1 MSNKITLPEL
11 AEGERYVGATVDPE
25 GNLTHVIL
33 LPGEKKATWKSAL
46 KWAASIGGDLP
57 TRLEQSLMHAH
68 AKDAFE
74 DGDFK
79 ADHYWSNSQHASYS
93 GYAWCQY
100 FGSGFQFSFST
111 GFKLRA
117 RAVRRLIIQ

>member
-1 MSNKITLPEL
+1 MQPTITPPEL
-11 AEGERYVGATVDPE
+11 ATGERYVGATVDPE

-57 TRLEQSLMHAH
+57 TRLEQSLLYAY

-74 DGDFK
+74 PDY
-79 ADHYWSNSQHASYS
+79 YWSNTQHASDS
-93 GYAWCQY
+93 DYAWYQS
-100 FGSGFQFSFST
+100 FGYGYQLSHHT
-111 GFKLRA
+111 LYELRA
-117 RAVRRLIIQ
+117 RAVRRLVIQ

>member
-74 DGDFK
+74 P
-79 ADHYWSNSQHASYS
+79 DHYWARCASITQ

>member
-1 MSNKITLPEL
+1 MTNKITIPEL
-11 AEGERYVGATVDPE
+11 AEGERYIGASVDPE

-57 TRLEQSLMHAH
+57 TRLEQSLLYAH

-74 DGDFK
+74 PDY
-79 ADHYWSNSQHASYS
+79 YWSNTQHAVDSD
-93 GYAWCQY
+93 YAWCQG
-100 FGSGFQFSFST
+100 FGGGHQYGYDTSY
-111 GFKLRA
+111 KLRA

>member
-1 MSNKITLPEL
+1 MTNKITIPEL
-11 AEGERYVGATVDPE
+11 AEGERYIGASVDPE

-57 TRLEQSLMHAH
+57 TRLEQSLLYAH

-74 DGDFK
+74 PDY
-79 ADHYWSNSQHASYS
+79 YWSNTQHAVDSAC
-93 GYAWCQY
+93 AWCQN
-100 FGSGFQFSFST
+100 FGNGRQHYGST
-111 GFKLRA
+111 YGKLRA

>member
-11 AEGERYVGATVDPE
+11 AEGERYIGASVDPE

-57 TRLEQSLMHAH
+57 TRLEQSLLYAH

-74 DGDFK
+74 PDY
-79 ADHYWSNSQHASYS
+79 YWSNTQHAVDSAC
-93 GYAWCQY
+93 AWCQN
-100 FGSGFQFSFST
+100 FGYGRQHYGST
-111 GFKLRA
+111 YGKLRA

>member
-1 MSNKITLPEL
+1 MTNKITIPEL

-33 LPGEKKATWKSAL
+33 LPSEKKATWKSAL
-46 KWAASIGGDLP
+46 KWAASIGDLP
-57 TRLEQSLMHAH
+57 TRLEQSLLYAH

-74 DGDFK
+74 PDY
-79 ADHYWSNSQHASYS
+79 YWSNTQHASNS
-93 GYAWCQY
+93 GCAWYQY
-100 FGSGFQFSFST
+100 FGNGGQYYDYADDE
-111 GFKLRA
+111 LRA

>member
-74 DGDFK
+74 P
-79 ADHYWSNSQHASYS
+79 DHYWSNSQHAVYS
-93 GYAWCQY
+93 VYAWYQY
-100 FGSGFQFSFST
+100 FGIGNQGYSDT
-111 GFKLRA
+111 NFKLRA